1 MGNLLPHVAS
11 AFDRVPR
18 PQLIGALGN
27 FGIDPHA
34 QRLINNRQQGRSFMV
49 KYNTPI
55 GLYGGKSTLIS
66 TGLPQGGVRSPELWL
81 TYFNQIHPQLV
92 QLRQQALYLV

>member
-1 MGNLLPHVAS
+1 M
-11 AFDRVPR
+11 
-18 PQLIGALGN
+18 GALGN

-34 QRLINNRQQGRSFMV
+34 KRLIRNWLRGRSFMV
-49 KYNTPI
+49 KYNAPK
-55 GLYGGKSTLIS
+55 GLYKGKSALIS